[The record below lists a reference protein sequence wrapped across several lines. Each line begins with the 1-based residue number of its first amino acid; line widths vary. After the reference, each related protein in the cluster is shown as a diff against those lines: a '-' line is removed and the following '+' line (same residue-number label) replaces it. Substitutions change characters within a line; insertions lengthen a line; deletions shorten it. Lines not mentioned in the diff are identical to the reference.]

1 MKISFNLLF
10 LLSLVGCL
18 SINGQDKVELANNL
32 FKAGNFVEAEKFCNE
47 ILTKD
52 KQNFE
57 ANLLKGRLAFL
68 ANKLKDAEKLLNQ
81 AIKVKPDEK
90 EPKALLA
97 EVFYRQNNFPKSAKL
112 LREIGREVPAQKLES
127 FGVNQPY
134 LIESKDVATTIK
146 FEKTDPL
153 PLLKVRVNDS
163 EEVNF
168 LIDTGAAE
176 VIIDTEFAK
185 KIKVQNFGAET
196 GTFGGGKRAN
206 FEHGRVDSIT
216 LGDFKIKNLPV
227 HILNTQR
234 FSPIFGGAKI
244 DGIIGTSL
252 FYRFLATL
260 DYPNGALILRLKNKV
275 NRKEFEK
282 QTAIPFWMSG
292 THFLVAEGKVNS
304 SKSSLFFIDTGLAG
318 QGFTAPKSTID
329 EAKINISQQNATQGV
344 GGGGTIS
351 VVPFVADE
359 VCLGS
364 LCQKQISG
372 IFGAFPQTL
381 EISQGFRIG
390 GLLSH
395 GFFRQFVVTFDFEKM
410 QIFLYKQS

>member
-1 MKISFNLLF
+1 MKLRFSLLCCLNLVTIMF
-10 LLSLVGCL
+10 VF
-18 SINGQDKVELANNL
+18 GQDKLESATAQ
-32 FKAGNFVEAEKFCNE
+32 FKEGNFAESAKICNE
-47 ILTKD
+47 ILAKD
-52 KQNFE
+52 KQNFP
-57 ANLLKGRLAFL
+57 AILLKGRIALL

-81 AIKVKPDEK
+81 AIKAKPDEK
-90 EPKALLA
+90 DAKSLLA
-97 EVFYRQNNFPKSAKL
+97 EVFYRRNEFQKSAKL
-112 LREIGREVPAQKLES
+112 LRETGREIPAQKLES
-127 FGVNQPY
+127 FGANQPY
-134 LIESKDVATTIK
+134 LIESKSVVTTIR

-153 PLLKVRVNDS
+153 PLLKVRINDS

-185 KIKVQNFGAET
+185 KIKAQNFGAET
-196 GTFGGGKRAN
+196 GTFGGGKRAS

-216 LGDFKIKNLPV
+216 LGDFKVKNLPV

-260 DYPNGALILRLKNKV
+260 DYPKGELVLRLKNSKI
-275 NRKEFEK
+275 KDSEK
-282 QTAIPFWMSG
+282 QAAIPFWMSG

-304 SKSSLFFIDTGLAG
+304 SKPSLFFIDTGLAG

-329 EAKINISQQNATQGV
+329 EAKINISQQNVAQGV
-344 GGGGTIS
+344 GGGGTVS

-364 LCQKQISG
+364 VCEKQIG
-372 IFGAFPQTL
+372 GVFGAFPQTL
-381 EISQGFRIG
+381 EMSQGFRIG

-395 GFFRQFVVTFDFEKM
+395 TFFRKSAVTFDFEKM
-410 QIFLYKQS
+410 VILLNKPA